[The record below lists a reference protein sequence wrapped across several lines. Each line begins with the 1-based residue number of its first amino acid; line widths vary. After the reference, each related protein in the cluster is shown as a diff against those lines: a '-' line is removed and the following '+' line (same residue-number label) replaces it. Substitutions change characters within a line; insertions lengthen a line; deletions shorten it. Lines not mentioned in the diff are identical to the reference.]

1 VPIYQTV
8 GGLTATASGVGGNHA
23 VAVFTPPLG
32 LGFGNHSLTSGGTS
46 TSLRLA
52 FSYTALSVT
61 VEFGDQNPDDD
72 GTVTLAAY
80 NAADV
85 LVDIESLIYGTLSGT
100 RSLTVDAPDIAY
112 VITGATG
119 SVSFPN
125 SLAYDNVAV
134 TPGPGFVPVP
144 EPSTLSL
151 FGPCLAMLALRGKR
165 PRR

>member
-1 VPIYQTV
+1 
-8 GGLTATASGVGGNHA
+8 
-23 VAVFTPPLG
+23 
-32 LGFGNHSLTSGGTS
+32 
-46 TSLRLA
+46 
-52 FSYTALSVT
+52 VT